1 MCSEIILRSKQVC
14 NLSEVVVRE
23 PDTLDD
29 LKRKVRLA
37 TILGTLQATLT
48 DFKYLSEDWKKNTEE
63 EALLGVSL
71 TGIMDHPLLNVSVD
85 LDYENAMEK
94 GEIRNK
100 EFQDRFGSLGL
111 KDWLQELR
119 GVAIETNVEWA
130 KKLGINQ
137 STAITAVKPSGTVS
151 QLVDCA
157 SGIHARH
164 NQYYLRS
171 VRNDIKD
178 PLSKAMIAMGFPYEV
193 DVMNPSNYVFSF
205 PIKAPKSSV
214 FRSDRSA
221 IEQLELWKIYQI
233 HWCEHKPSVTISVG
247 DDEWME
253 VGAWV
258 YKNWN
263 YISGVSFL
271 PRFDHVY
278 KQAPYQDLTE
288 DEYNKWLT
296 NMPKKVD
303 WSILSEF
310 EKSDLT
316 IGVGELACS
325 SGNCEIA

>member
-1 MCSEIILRSKQVC
+1 M
-14 NLSEVVVRE
+14 NLSECVVRE
-23 PDTLDD
+23 SDTFDD

-48 DFKYLSEDWKKNTEE
+48 DFKYLSEEWKKNTEE

-71 TGIMDHPLLNVSVD
+71 TGIMDHPVMNGTEDLYLL
-85 LDYENAMEK
+85 
-94 GEIRNK
+94 
-100 EFQDRFGSLGL
+100 Q
-111 KDWLQELR
+111 DWLDNLR
-119 GVAIETNVEWA
+119 EEAIETNAEWA
-130 KKLGINQ
+130 KRLGIRP
-137 STAITAVKPSGTVS
+137 SAAISCTKPSGTVS

-164 NQYYLRS
+164 SQYYLRS

-178 PLSKAMIAMGFPYEV
+178 PLSQAMVAMGFPHEV
-193 DVMNPSNYVFSF
+193 DIMNPNSYVFSF
-205 PIKAPKSSV
+205 PIKAPESSV
-214 FRSDRSA
+214 FRSDMSA

-258 YKNWN
+258 YKNWD

-271 PRFDHVY
+271 PRFDHIY

-288 DEYNKWLT
+288 AEYHKWAAKMPT
-296 NMPKKVD
+296 NVD
-303 WSILSEF
+303 WGILSKF
-310 EKSDLT
+310 EKNDRTS
-316 IGVGELACS
+316 GSQEYACTA
-325 SGNCEIA
+325 GGCEI

>member
-1 MCSEIILRSKQVC
+1 MCSEIILRSKQMC

-23 PDTLDD
+23 SDTFND

-48 DFKYLSEDWKKNTEE
+48 NFKYLSEDWKKNTEE

-71 TGIMDHPLLNVSVD
+71 TGIMDHPVMNSTEDLYLL
-85 LDYENAMEK
+85 
-94 GEIRNK
+94 
-100 EFQDRFGSLGL
+100 Q
-111 KDWLQELR
+111 DWLDNLR
-119 GVAIETNVEWA
+119 GVAIETNIEWA
-130 KKLGINQ
+130 KRLGIRPA
-137 STAITAVKPSGTVS
+137 TAITAIKPSGTVS

-164 NQYYLRS
+164 SQHYLRS

-178 PLSKAMIAMGFPYEV
+178 PLSQAMVAMGFPHEV
-193 DVMNPSNYVFSF
+193 DVTNPNNYVFYF
-205 PIKAPKSSV
+205 PIKAPESSV
-214 FRSDRSA
+214 FRNDMSA
-221 IEQLELWKIYQI
+221 IEQLELWKIYQL

-258 YKNWN
+258 YKNWD

-288 DEYNKWLT
+288 TEYHKWIAK
-296 NMPKKVD
+296 MPTHVD

-310 EKSDLT
+310 EKSDRT
-316 IGVGELACS
+316 IGSQELACTGGS
-325 SGNCEIA
+325 CEL